1 MFLDTYKNLVK
12 YLQRVSLDVSFNWR
26 YLYQDVGKTYLE
38 IEITKMRSYWKY
50 SKATICKY
58 MKKKIGDLVVIEEL
72 RRRQIFSKKNLRQTK
87 CLQEEMGKFFVKK
100 SDALV
105 KGGISQSFI
114 EETVGTVLQKTDLKW
129 NHFQRKEILTKI
141 DLKLYKFL

>member
-1 MFLDTYKNLVK
+1 MFLDTYRNLVK
-12 YLQRVSLDVSFNWR
+12 YLQRVSLDVSICWR

-58 MKKKIGDLVVIEEL
+58 MRKKIGDLVVIEEL

-87 CLQEEMGKFFVKK
+87 CLQEEMGKFFCKIRLVVKA
-100 SDALV
+100 DIPHPLV
-105 KGGISQSFI
+105 RREFV
-114 EETVGTVLQKTDLKW
+114 EFCE
-129 NHFQRKEILTKI
+129 RLT
-141 DLKLYKFL
+141 